1 MSSKSF
7 PPDVKEKAISILG
20 WPTDVVSVDY
30 CSRDSPSNTSDWP
43 RPDFPRTVLIFIPG
57 NPGCI
62 GWYTPNLVEL
72 VTRLGQGFA
81 ARGLSYAGHGTNEE
95 IIDVQ
100 RWIHSK
106 ERDTNIPWTVNG
118 QIRHKVAYMD
128 MLMSE
133 FQDQGDD
140 QPQFIFVSHSIGSHM
155 VQRLLILRPDIL
167 ERTVMNVQLMPFTR
181 MDAPR
186 LKQILLDLGASSPG
200 TLIGVTQRILQV
212 LKFMPYE
219 WVDCVMKS
227 TLDDEAGRTLAV
239 RLVRQPLF
247 ARNFFE
253 LGTEEIRDVPREV
266 DVSLFH
272 ALRASAIGY

>member
-1 MSSKSF
+1 
-7 PPDVKEKAISILG
+7 VISVLG
-20 WPTDVVSVDY
+20 WPTDVISVDY
-30 CSRDSPSNTSDWP
+30 CSKDSPSNTSDWP
-43 RPDFPRTVLIFIPG
+43 QPDFPRTVLIFVPG

-72 VTRLGQGFA
+72 VTRLGLGFA
-81 ARGLSYAGHGTNEE
+81 ARGISYAGHGTNEE
-95 IIDVQ
+95 ITDVQ

-128 MLMSE
+128 MLISE
-133 FQDQGDD
+133 FQNQGDD
-140 QPQFIFVSHSIGSHM
+140 RNLPQFIFLSHSIGSHM
-155 VQRLLILRPDIL
+155 VQRLLVLRPDIL

-181 MDAPR
+181 MNAPR
-186 LKQILLDLGASSPG
+186 LKQILLNLGASSPG

-219 WVDCVMKS
+219 WVDCLMKS
-227 TLDDEAGRTLAV
+227 ALDDEAGRILAV
-239 RLVRQPLF
+239 KLLRQPLF

-253 LGTEEIRDVPREV
+253 LGTEEIRDVPQEI
-266 DVSLFH
+266 DVSLLH
-272 ALRASAIGY
+272 ALNVILQLDRLLLIHLY